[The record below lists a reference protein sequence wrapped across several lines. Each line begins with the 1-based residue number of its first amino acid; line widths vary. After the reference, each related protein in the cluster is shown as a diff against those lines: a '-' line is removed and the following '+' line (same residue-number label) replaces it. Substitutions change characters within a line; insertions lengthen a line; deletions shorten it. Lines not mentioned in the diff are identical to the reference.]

1 MQTVN
6 VQIDI
11 STPTGRK
18 LMNEI
23 QKHTKV
29 AKIQAEMP
37 QSISQGNTYYIDEVF
52 DICIDILSEHY
63 NVDGHK
69 IWRNIK

>member
-23 QKHTKV
+23 QKHPKV

-37 QSISQGNTYYIDEVF
+37 QSISQGNTYSLNEAFGMVEEK
-52 DICIDILSEHY
+52 LNNHY
-63 NVDGHK
+63 GTNHNLDY
-69 IWRNIK
+69 

>member
-11 STPTGRK
+11 SSPTGRK

-23 QKHTKV
+23 QKHPKA

-37 QSISQGNTYYIDEVF
+37 ESISEGQTYSLNEAFSKVEEKLNDHYGTNTELKY
-52 DICIDILSEHY
+52 
-63 NVDGHK
+63 
-69 IWRNIK
+69 